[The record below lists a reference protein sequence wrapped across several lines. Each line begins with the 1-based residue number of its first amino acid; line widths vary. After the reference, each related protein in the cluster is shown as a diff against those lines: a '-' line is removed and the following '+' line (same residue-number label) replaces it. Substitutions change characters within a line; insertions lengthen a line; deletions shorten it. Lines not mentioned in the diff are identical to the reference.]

1 MYETFY
7 GELQPYFGGDI
18 IQLHFTATDSIVLSF
33 ETDNLVTDLK
43 KLQGKFS
50 MFDFGNLKNHGDL
63 YQPTNG
69 TITRKFKLETPNT
82 IDVEEFLAFTAKAYS
97 FKQ

>member
-1 MYETFY
+1 
-7 GELQPYFGGDI
+7 
-18 IQLHFTATDSIVLSF
+18 
-33 ETDNLVTDLK
+33 
-43 KLQGKFS
+43 
-50 MFDFGNLKNHGDL
+50 MFDFGKLKSHRDL

-82 IDVEEFLAFTAKAYS
+82 IDVQEFLAFTAKTYS